1 MVMTGTLLSVRDVSK
16 NFGDVEALKS
26 VTLDL
31 NRGDVVG
38 LVGGNGAG
46 KTTLLRLL
54 CGLYK
59 PSMGAVVF
67 IDESGD
73 EHPVHQVRCNLGVV
87 PEATGLY
94 ARLTAWENIRYH
106 SRLNNIPD
114 KQSWNRTI
122 RLARALE
129 IEDELQRPTRG
140 FSRGMRQK
148 TALIR
153 ALAHDPEVLLL
164 DEPTGGLDVT
174 SARRVRELVRK
185 LGEDGRTV
193 IYSTHQLNEAEQVCD
208 RIVIIHNGTLRA
220 DGSPEELMG
229 NTKTKSLEDAFVS
242 LTQDDS
248 REVDAPEPES
258 KLQQLWSKLTTRKQ
272 PPTGGEG
279 NA

>member
-1 MVMTGTLLSVRDVSK
+1 MTGTLLSVRDVSK
-16 NFGDVEALKS
+16 NFGDIEALKS

-31 NRGDVVG
+31 NRGDIVG

-59 PSMGAVVF
+59 PSVGGVVF
-67 IDESGD
+67 IDEGGD
-73 EHPVHQVRCNLGVV
+73 EHPVHQVRSNLGVV
-87 PEATGLY
+87 PESTGLY

-114 KQSWNRTI
+114 KQSWNRTV

-174 SARRVRELVRK
+174 SARRVRELVKK
-185 LGEDGRTV
+185 LGEEGRTV

-220 DGSPEELMG
+220 DGSPNELMK

-272 PPTGGEG
+272 PPTGGEE

>member
-59 PSMGAVVF
+59 PSVGGVVF
-67 IDESGD
+67 IDEGGD
-73 EHPVHQVRCNLGVV
+73 EHPVHQVRSNLGVV
-87 PEATGLY
+87 PESTGLY

-114 KQSWNRTI
+114 KQAWNRTV

-174 SARRVRELVRK
+174 SAR
-185 LGEDGRTV
+185 
-193 IYSTHQLNEAEQVCD
+193 
-208 RIVIIHNGTLRA
+208 
-220 DGSPEELMG
+220 
-229 NTKTKSLEDAFVS
+229 
-242 LTQDDS
+242 
-248 REVDAPEPES
+248 
-258 KLQQLWSKLTTRKQ
+258 
-272 PPTGGEG
+272 
-279 NA
+279 

>member
-26 VTLDL
+26 ITLDL

-59 PSMGAVVF
+59 PSIGGVVF
-67 IDESGD
+67 IDEGGD
-73 EHPVHQVRCNLGVV
+73 EHPVHQVRSNLGVV
-87 PEATGLY
+87 PESTGLY

-114 KQSWNRTI
+114 KQAWNRTV

-185 LGEDGRTV
+185 LGEEGRTV

-220 DGSPEELMG
+220 DGSPDELMN
-229 NTKTKSLEDAFVS
+229 NTNTKSLEDAFVS

-258 KLQQLWSKLTTRKQ
+258 KFQQLWSKLTTRKQ
-272 PPTGGEG
+272 PPTGGED